1 MGLMRTT
8 DRSALHASA
17 LRRAVV
23 DPAGLWTELHVIS
36 ETGSTNADV
45 AAAARAGAA
54 EGLVLLAESQTA
66 GRGRLQRTWE
76 SPTRAGII
84 MSVLLRPTVPVARL
98 GWLPLLAG
106 VALVDGVAAAAG
118 VDARLKWPNDL
129 LLAVANERGDPRA
142 GGMLAKA
149 AGILAEATGEAVVL
163 GIGLNVSQDAHE
175 LPDSQ
180 ATTSLALSGAVS
192 LEREA
197 LVTAV
202 LGALQGWYRR
212 WIAAGGDAD
221 ACGLR
226 SAYRERCATLGRD
239 VTVALPGGEALVGTA
254 SDIDPDG
261 RLLIATG
268 AGLRA
273 LAAGDVQH
281 VR

>member
-1 MGLMRTT
+1 MGPMRTT
-8 DRSALHASA
+8 DRRPLHGAT

-66 GRGRLQRTWE
+66 GRGRLERTWE
-76 SPTRAGII
+76 SPPRAGIM
-84 MSVLLRPTVPVARL
+84 MSVLLRPAVPPARL

-106 VALVDGVAAAAG
+106 VALVDGVATAG
-118 VDARLKWPNDL
+118 GVEGGLKWPNDL
-129 LLAVANERGDPRA
+129 LLRTGDTY
-142 GGMLAKA
+142 AKA
-149 AGILAEATGEAVVL
+149 AGILAESTGEAVVL
-163 GIGLNVSQDAHE
+163 GIGLNVSQEAHE

-180 ATTSLALSGAVS
+180 AATSLALSGATS

-197 LVTAV
+197 LATAV
-202 LGALQGWYRR
+202 LTALRDWYHR

-226 SAYRERCATLGRD
+226 PAYRDRCVTLGRA
-239 VTVALPGGEALVGTA
+239 VTVALPGGETLLGTA
-254 SDIDPDG
+254 SDVDPDG
-261 RLLIATG
+261 RLLVMTG
-268 AGLRA
+268 AGVRA
-273 LAAGDVQH
+273 LAAGDVHH